1 MTSEIGVLL
10 TKIKAVARSLKANRP
25 TRSTSTI
32 ELPAPPARDVAE
44 RMAQLY
50 FGSFEACFRILHA
63 PSFWKE
69 FLTFWDQPQS
79 LKLEQRLRILIVIGL
94 GSSLCTTEERGR
106 GGLEEKVYHWIYAS
120 ETWLSGPLEK
130 DRLTIAGIQ
139 LHCLLILVRQAF
151 SIGGDLVWTSVGS
164 LVHRAMQIGLHR
176 DPKHLQGMSVLEAEL
191 RRRLWAT
198 ILELAVQ
205 ASLDS
210 AMPPRISLDEFDT
223 EAPLNIDDADLDTNS
238 PGTIEPKTGFAS
250 TSVQRALLESF
261 PNRLRVVQRL
271 NSLRSALSYSDTL
284 KLSEEIMG
292 ICRAHNQF
300 MKDHSNAG
308 MTAFHRNM
316 LDYLVRRLLIPL
328 HCSFAN
334 EARTN
339 PVFYSSLKTNLDTAI
354 SIISPEPDE
363 GYTQLMLI
371 GGGMFREGLRYA
383 NTVIGLEIIA
393 EAEAQGQIG
402 GFRAGSTAY
411 IDYLKKLIHIMMDLA
426 AKRVAHGESNVKS
439 HMFMKMILAQVSC
452 IERGVPCEHEVA
464 QGARE
469 SLQLCY
475 DVLKE
480 RAGTFPLP
488 SPSVGIADIDWN
500 DQWAGFDLGFF
511 LYDSESL

>member
-1 MTSEIGVLL
+1 
-10 TKIKAVARSLKANRP
+10 
-25 TRSTSTI
+25 
-32 ELPAPPARDVAE
+32 
-44 RMAQLY
+44 MAQLY